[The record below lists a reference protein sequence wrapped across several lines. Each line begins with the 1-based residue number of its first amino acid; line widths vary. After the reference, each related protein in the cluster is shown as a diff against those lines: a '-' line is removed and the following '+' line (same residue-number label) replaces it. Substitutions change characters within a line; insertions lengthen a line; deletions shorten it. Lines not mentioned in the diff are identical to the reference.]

1 MAKKSK
7 AARTAAKRTGL
18 GLLAVALLALGLYL
32 SGGTREYRG
41 AQGVEAQ
48 LAESRALLEA
58 MEAREPVDLNAELK
72 RLRRER
78 LAAQNGILVD
88 DLAAEQQRILAL
100 TEWSAADLTRWF
112 DGTAIMGDSII
123 RQTRLFHYLDA
134 PVFAEGGIH
143 LSVELDMLDQVEAAA
158 PSVIFMCFGMNDVGV
173 FEERVDRYIGRY
185 SACIRRLQISL
196 PEAVI
201 YVQAILPVTEKALK
215 EHGDYQ
221 YIDLYNA
228 EMEKMCRELG
238 AYYVDASFI
247 LESMPELYAPDGVHP
262 RREYYPMW
270 LTYLADIA
278 GLSNE
283 QQSS

>member
-1 MAKKSK
+1 
-7 AARTAAKRTGL
+7 
-18 GLLAVALLALGLYL
+18 
-32 SGGTREYRG
+32 
-41 AQGVEAQ
+41 
-48 LAESRALLEA
+48 

-72 RLRRER
+72 RRRREQ

-88 DLAAEQQRILAL
+88 DLAAEQQKILAL
-100 TEWSAADLTRWF
+100 TEWSEADLTRWF
-112 DGTAIMGDSII
+112 DNTAIMGDSIV

-185 SACIRRLQISL
+185 SACIRRFQISM

-201 YVQAILPVTEKALK
+201 YVQAILPVTDKALK
-215 EHGDYQ
+215 DHSDYQ

-228 EMEKMCRELG
+228 EMEKMCKELG
-238 AYYVDASFI
+238 AYFIDASFI
-247 LESMPELYAPDGVHP
+247 LEAMPELYAPDGVHP

-283 QQSS
+283 Q